1 MKSTR
6 LLLTAALVFVF
17 ASCTEQGPLG
27 VTANSAKVVSNPA
40 VTQAN
45 TGPQNSLLGGL
56 LQSVGLLK
64 CSPLAPATATASI
77 GPLGGSLRVGPH
89 TFTVPAGA
97 LSQTVTITASLSA
110 DTVNAITF
118 KPEGLQFAKPAS
130 LTMSYANC
138 NLLGI
143 LLPKQIAYTNDNY
156 GILQLL
162 LSVDNILARK
172 VTGQV
177 HHFSHYAIAW

>member
-1 MKSTR
+1 MKATR
-6 LLLTAALVFVF
+6 LLLVALLSVVV
-17 ASCTEQGPLG
+17 ANCADQGPLG
-27 VTANSAKVVSNPA
+27 VTASGSNPA
-40 VTQAN
+40 IASVNGA
-45 TGPQNSLLGGL
+45 PQKDLLGGL

-64 CSPLAPATATASI
+64 CTPLAPATTTATI

-97 LSQTVTITASLSA
+97 LSQNVTITAYLSA
-110 DTVNAITF
+110 DTVNAVTF
-118 KPEGLQFAKPAS
+118 QPEGLQFAKAAS

-177 HHFSHYAIAW
+177 HHFSHYAVAW

>member
-6 LLLTAALVFVF
+6 FLLVAALVFVA
-17 ASCTEQGPLG
+17 ASCTDRSPMG
-27 VTANSAKVVSNPA
+27 VTADQPTSVAATKA
-40 VTQAN
+40 T
-45 TGPQNSLLGGL
+45 TGQQNDLLGGL
-56 LQSVGLLK
+56 LQSIGLLR
-64 CSPLAPATATASI
+64 CSPLAPATTTATI
-77 GPLGGSLRVGPH
+77 GPWGGSLKVGPH

-97 LSQTVTITASLSA
+97 LSQNVTITASLSA

-130 LTMSYANC
+130 LTLSYANS
-138 NLLGI
+138 NLIGI

-156 GILQLL
+156 GILSLL
-162 LSVDNILARK
+162 LSVDNLLARR

-177 HHFSHYAIAW
+177 WHFSHYAVAW